1 MKGKE
6 MLDSK
11 KEIGRK
17 IWDYFARG
25 YSYGQI
31 AGKLKI
37 SKSVVSNIINYTL
50 PAKDW
55 CNENLKK
62 LKENYEREIQQKQQ
76 TILKTKKKCQEEQQE
91 IIKKTI
97 LTTAV
102 IATILL
108 FFTSYTIS
116 IFFNLPLLMAK
127 FITRPF
133 YIKSILTILFLLT
146 FFGITYLI
154 SKKLVDEI

>member
-116 IFFNLPLLMAK
+116 IFFNPALLVAK

-154 SKKLVDEI
+154 SKKLIDEI